1 MNLPKT
7 AEPSIRPSIVAEFII
22 FQCCNIQMLLHSPQ
36 KIKMTIFY
44 TLIIIIHQGLFELH
58 NVLFYSEIEKQCTS
72 KLKSSIL
79 FSFVKLPHELSTSN
93 QTANIHSLHS
103 TLNMQP
109 NFKVTSDWQISSK
122 FEDKVFAYKQ
132 NIKAKKNVSP

>member
-22 FQCCNIQMLLHSPQ
+22 FQCCNIPMLLHSPQ
-36 KIKMTIFY
+36 KIKMTILY

-79 FSFVKLPHELSTSN
+79 FSFVKLPHELSTHPN
-93 QTANIHSLHS
+93 QTFQTQIYTWNV
-103 TLNMQP
+103 MQIRP
-109 NFKVTSDWQISSK
+109 IGLYACGTILENTV
-122 FEDKVFAYKQ
+122 
-132 NIKAKKNVSP
+132 NVARESM